1 MPQRTNGT
9 VSVQPLSG
17 ELPWQKSGTDVV
29 RALLGSKP
37 RPIGWTE
44 RRRRLDEAN
53 SVWPVSDDVMLQA
66 VDCDGVPGEC
76 SLASGSDVSRV
87 LLFIHGGG
95 YCSGSVLSHRR
106 MVTEAGRAA
115 RMRTP
120 AIGYRLAPE
129 HPFPAAHADAMT
141 AWRFFAPLR
150 HRSRE
155 YRGCRRQHRWES
167 HHHPHNSTPLT
178 SAGID
183 SGWINGDAASP
194 MPHAWLQRLGR
205 RMSMLPWRSGRI

>member
-1 MPQRTNGT
+1 MAPCPCNPSRENCRGKRAGPTSFAHCWARSRGRSAGRNDVDASMRRT
-9 VSVQPLSG
+9 
-17 ELPWQKSGTDVV
+17 
-29 RALLGSKP
+29 RF
-37 RPIGWTE
+37 
-44 RRRRLDEAN
+44 
-53 SVWPVSDDVMLQA
+53 WPVSDDVMLQA

-155 YRGCRRQHRWES
+155 YRGCRRQRRWES